1 MKTENNKFEEFDNF
15 QLARQK
21 SLRSFIKCYKETK
34 DTEEALQ
41 KALDTAKIN
50 RKVLKLTD
58 NYYKGLNGEIIF
70 FGKYYEILSLD
81 ALVEIGDTPA
91 DFHSH
96 LTNQYYDVTTNMRYK
111 DISNYIRNG
120 SKECMIAYV
129 DIDKEEI
136 ELIPTVFEHCP
147 ICGNS
152 LHYVYSLADDL
163 IYGPIIGMGYPYQ
176 VLNKCCPYCDYVE
189 YVNSSSYF
197 IDSPH
202 EGLNHI
208 FESSDENTP
217 EAKEYIQNEYTKI
230 ANLGRKHFDLFISAV
245 TRPETEMGMNKR
257 ELYQVDKIT
266 WVHPILDLSK
276 NPSRKI
282 FFDKDTSASFY

>member
-1 MKTENNKFEEFDNF
+1 MKTEKNKFEEFDNF

-21 SLRSFIKCYKETK
+21 SLRSFFKCYTETK

-50 RKVLKLTD
+50 RKALKLTD

-70 FGKYYEILSLD
+70 FGKYYETLSLD
-81 ALVEIGDTPA
+81 TLVEIGDTHA
-91 DFHSH
+91 DFYSH
-96 LTNQYYDVTTNMRYK
+96 QTNQYYDVTTNLRYK
-111 DISNYIRNG
+111 DISDYIRND

-129 DIDKEEI
+129 DINKEEI

-152 LHYVYSLADDL
+152 LHYVYSLAEES
-163 IYGPIIGMGYPYQ
+163 GPFFGMGYPSQ
-176 VLNKCCPYCDYVE
+176 VLNKCCSYCDYVE

-197 IDSPH
+197 IDYPH
-202 EGLNHI
+202 EGLYHI
-208 FESSDENTP
+208 FEGNDEKTP
-217 EAKEYIQNEYTKI
+217 EAKEYIQDEYTKI

-266 WVHPILDLSK
+266 WVHPILDLRK